1 MTVISVGCLY
11 AVVQIFVEHSVGHAT
26 LAPLVE
32 EKRRKWFEI
41 VAIRCH
47 DVTQWIMGKYPRP
60 SWDDGQNCA
69 EGSQPSQ

>member
-1 MTVISVGCLY
+1 MRRRSCLGVIGGQSALKKQQ
-11 AVVQIFVEHSVGHAT
+11 AIEH
-26 LAPLVE
+26 